1 MMENDGKTKD
11 EANKSLDAFIRE
23 SVKQWFETG
32 DVNRAEAVDTLAT
45 FTSYDT
51 EEARA
56 KVDYWIYSAEHPET
70 AIYDA
75 WVNSYYADAE
85 PYGISMDDYM
95 QYKNDIRGI
104 EGEGKKQAI
113 LAVIDAM
120 PLTSAQKDALYL
132 ANGWAESKLNEAPW
146 H

>member
-1 MMENDGKTKD
+1 
-11 EANKSLDAFIRE
+11 
-23 SVKQWFETG
+23 
-32 DVNRAEAVDTLAT
+32 
-45 FTSYDT
+45 
-51 EEARA
+51 
-56 KVDYWIYSAEHPET
+56 
-70 AIYDA
+70 
-75 WVNSYYADAE
+75 
-85 PYGISMDDYM
+85 M